1 MLKHIETLGID
12 AAFDPETV
20 TLLIGAF
27 DIAWKCVKTSG
38 SEYSLEKYSSA
49 TREILAKHIIE
60 AAKLGERDQ
69 RQLTAGAL
77 LKLSHSNLNLPS
89 K

>member
-1 MLKHIETLGID
+1 MRQYIETLGNE

-20 TLLIGAF
+20 SLLIGAF
-27 DIAWKCVKTSG
+27 DIAWKSVQTTD
-38 SEYSLEKYSSA
+38 SEYSTEKYSSVV
-49 TREILAKHIIE
+49 REVLAKHIIE

-69 RQLTAGAL
+69 RQLAAGAL